1 LDRGRVN
8 LRRQQVFDLRTEA
21 EMRLY
26 SEKMA
31 RELALKKK
39 REEGIENDIVTQSPP
54 RVDEGHATTETTA
67 T

>member
-1 LDRGRVN
+1 
-8 LRRQQVFDLRTEA
+8 VFDLRTEA

-39 REEGIENDIVTQSPP
+39 REEGIENDLAAQSPP
-54 RVDEGHATTETTA
+54 QVDEGQQTTEATA

>member
-1 LDRGRVN
+1 
-8 LRRQQVFDLRTEA
+8 VFDLRTEA

-39 REEGIENDIVTQSPP
+39 REEGVENDIVTQSPP
-54 RVDEGHATTETTA
+54 HVDEGHAGTETTA

>member
-1 LDRGRVN
+1 M
-8 LRRQQVFDLRTEA
+8 FDLRTEA